1 MGRICIDQPGLMARR
16 RKSIGEPS
24 QVDGPI
30 GADLVV
36 NQNVL
41 VNQIKKILDLLA
53 KFSMSG
59 IIKPQ
64 DLVNLTHAKI

>member
-41 VNQIKKILDLLA
+41 VNQIKKSWTYLQS
-53 KFSMSG
+53 F
-59 IIKPQ
+59 P
-64 DLVNLTHAKI
+64 